1 MENSMFWHLIYI
13 KWTKQ
18 FSLKWELSVIS
29 PLSEVNDYTSLMNSY
44 MNCNWR
50 IFALTSG
57 IICPEFIIIKVNTDS
72 QTLTKRKRISQL
84 PKAPIKW
91 GKKSP
96 YSKWETT
103 QKIIVGKLSRQEQNL
118 WLLVKVKVA
127 QSCPTLCYPMD
138 YTVHGILQA
147 WTLGWVAFPF
157 SRGSPQPRDRT
168 HVSYIAGRLFSS
180 WATREA
186 QEQWSGYPISS
197 PTDLPDPGIEPGVS
211 CIAGRFFTNRAI
223 REALPSA

>member
-50 IFALTSG
+50 IFALTFG

-147 WTLGWVAFPF
+147 RTLQWVAFPF
-157 SRGSPQPRDRT
+157 SRGSSKPSDRIQ
-168 HVSYIAGRLFSS
+168 VSRIAGKFFTS

-186 QEQWSGYPISS
+186 LTSGKV
-197 PTDLPDPGIEPGVS
+197 L
-211 CIAGRFFTNRAI
+211 
-223 REALPSA
+223 